1 VDVSAVLCRLD
12 AFQRRHPSLAF
23 PVAVQKKF
31 GDDEGGNLCAMLTY
45 YGFLSLFPLLLVFFT
60 VLGFVLDG
68 NAQLQHDLR
77 TSALANLPIIGD
89 QISTNVTS
97 VQGSGIALVVGLLFS
112 LWGGLG
118 VANAGQ
124 DAMNRVW
131 GVARARRPGFLPR
144 VLRSLA
150 LVGTLGVVIVVST
163 LLSAAAGYMSGNV
176 GYRVLA
182 LVVSIAVNVGMF
194 LVIFRVLTAR
204 HLSVPVMLPGAVLAA
219 VAWEVLHFFG
229 GVYVSHALK
238 GMSQTYGMFAIVLG
252 ALAWIFLQ
260 ARVVVYAAEV
270 NVVRADR
277 LWPRSLVSVA
287 PQDADG
293 PDAGGDAR
301 RDDGGHERD
310 DDGAADD
317 QQQHAGGGEP
327 RVVRHPELVGE
338 TAPGPPAAD

>member
-1 VDVSAVLCRLD
+1 VDVSAVLRRLD

-97 VQGSGIALVVGLLFS
+97 VQGSGLALVVGLLFS

-131 GVARARRPGFLPR
+131 GVARAGRPGFLPR

-150 LVGTLGVVIVVST
+150 LVGTLGVVIVLST

-182 LVVSIAVNVGMF
+182 LGVSIAVNVGMF

-204 HLSVPVMLPGAVLAA
+204 DLSVSVMLPGALLAA

-277 LWPRSLVSVA
+277 LWPRSLVSVGG
-287 PQDADG
+287 QDTDGAGAAGESGGEERGGEGDDERADRDHEEQADG
-293 PDAGGDAR
+293 GDRRVAR
-301 RDDGGHERD
+301 DT
-310 DDGAADD
+310 
-317 QQQHAGGGEP
+317 
-327 RVVRHPELVGE
+327 ELVGE
-338 TAPGPPAAD
+338 RGPGGPTGE